1 MGERVSR
8 GSSRSVQVALHVC
21 LLVSLVVAA
30 SIASQGCATKKHAP
44 IGDSFESY
52 VGKLRELGVRA
63 RPVQVA
69 AGSVEA
75 SDAILSAALL
85 ALRLSPSPR
94 EHRRVAERY
103 RALQIDDAAFDH
115 YSSACR
121 LDPGDFVCH
130 EGLAQIWRDWGFP
143 HLGLADAS
151 RAVYYAPTSPTAHN
165 TLGTILAAVGQGP
178 DARRAYERALALEP
192 RADYALNNLCYL
204 SVLEGKTG
212 QAIDECQA
220 ALVIDPS
227 FSAARNNLALAFAAD
242 GQDQLAQHEFRAAGD
257 SAAASFNFGLV
268 LLAQGNYATAAH
280 AFDAASRAR
289 PGWHEALA
297 RARQTHQLAARGAGR
312 SP

>member
-1 MGERVSR
+1 MSR
-8 GSSRSVQVALHVC
+8 GWCRSVRVALHVC
-21 LLVSLVVAA
+21 LVVAA
-30 SIASQGCATKKHAP
+30 SIASQGCATKKPAP
-44 IGDSFESY
+44 ISDSFESY

-75 SDAILSAALL
+75 SDPILSAGLL
-85 ALRLSPSPR
+85 ALKLSPGPR

-103 RALQIDDAAFDH
+103 RALQISDAAFDH
-115 YSSACR
+115 YASACR
-121 LDPGDFVCH
+121 LDPADFVCH

-165 TLGTILAAVGQGP
+165 TLGTILAALGRGP
-178 DARRAYERALALEP
+178 DARRAYERALAIEP

-204 SVLEGKTG
+204 SVLEGKAR
-212 QAIDECQA
+212 QAVDECQA
-220 ALVIDPS
+220 ALAIDPS
-227 FSAARNNLALAFAAD
+227 LSAARNNLALAFAAG
-242 GQDQLAQHEFRAAGD
+242 GQDQLAQREFRAAGD
-257 SAAASFNFGLV
+257 SAAASYNFGLV
-268 LLAQGNYATAAH
+268 LLAQGNYATASH

-289 PGWHEALA
+289 PGWHAAHA
-297 RARQTHQLAARGAGR
+297 RARQTRQLAARGGSR

>member
-1 MGERVSR
+1 
-8 GSSRSVQVALHVC
+8 VQVTLHVF
-21 LLVSLVVAA
+21 LVLCPVVAA
-30 SIASQGCATKKHAP
+30 SIASQGCAAKKP
-44 IGDSFESY
+44 PSIGDSFESY

-75 SDAILSAALL
+75 SDPLLSAALL
-85 ALRLSPSPR
+85 ALKLSPSPR

-103 RALQIDDAAFDH
+103 RALQISDAAFDH
-115 YSSACR
+115 YASACR
-121 LDPGDFVCH
+121 LDPADFVCH

-165 TLGTILAAVGQGP
+165 TLGTILAALGRGA
-178 DARRAYERALALEP
+178 DARRAYERALALHK

-204 SVLEGKTG
+204 SMLEGKTR
-212 QAIDECQA
+212 QAVDECQA
-220 ALVIDPS
+220 ALAIDPS
-227 FSAARNNLALAFAAD
+227 FAAARNNLALAFAA
-242 GQDQLAQHEFRAAGD
+242 GGEDQLAQREFRASGD
-257 SAAASFNFGLV
+257 SAAASYNFGLV
-268 LLAQGNYATAAH
+268 LLAQGNYATAAL

-289 PGWHEALA
+289 PGWRDAHA
-297 RARQTHQLAARGAGR
+297 RARQTRQLATRGAGR